1 MPITDEIASEGPLRF
16 AGPVR
21 LISGENSSD
30 YDELLARVTKT
41 IKPADIIEEMWVRDL
56 VDLVWE
62 VLRLRRLKASL
73 FAGRAY
79 QGVEKALFAMG
90 ADHVFEL
97 SRGWAAREPE
107 AVATVEQAL
116 ARAGFS
122 ADTVMAFTLSDRI
135 DEIERIERMTM
146 AAEARRNEA
155 LEKIEGYRG
164 DFGKRLRGTVDAVET
179 DEIKAIAAVNSPAMG
194 AA

>member
-1 MPITDEIASEGPLRF
+1 MPITEEIASDGALRF
-16 AGPVR
+16 AGPIR
-21 LISGENSSD
+21 LISGENSTS
-30 YDELLARVTKT
+30 YDELLARVTDT
-41 IKPADIIEEMWVRDL
+41 IKPTDIIEEMWVRDL

-107 AVATVEQAL
+107 AGATVEQAL
-116 ARAGFS
+116 AHG
-122 ADTVMAFTLSDRI
+122 RI
-135 DEIERIERMTM
+135 LHRHRDGTYVVREN
-146 AAEARRNEA
+146 RRN
-155 LEKIEGYRG
+155 
-164 DFGKRLRGTVDAVET
+164 
-179 DEIKAIAAVNSPAMG
+179 
-194 AA
+194 